1 MHVFL
6 AGATGVLGRRVVQ
19 LLVADGHRVTGLAR
33 TPDAATR
40 LGSWGAVPVHAD
52 ATDADT
58 VVAAVMAAHPDA
70 VMNQLTDLGH
80 GVGPANSELRHVTS
94 RILADAAR
102 AAGVPRVV
110 AQSIAWA
117 YVPGDAPASEE
128 EPLDVSADDPRGV
141 TTKAVAALERATAEA
156 PEWVVL
162 RYGMLY
168 GPDTWFRADGERVS
182 DLRRGDLRPGPD
194 VTSFVHVDDAARAA
208 VSALAWS
215 PGAVNVTDD
224 RPAPAD
230 DWVPALAR
238 AAGVRV
244 PSRHTD
250 PRRTPWARGADN
262 ALLHTRGFV
271 LEHPTWFPR
280 FAM

>member
-6 AGATGVLGRRVVQ
+6 AGATGVLGRRVVP
-19 LLVADGHRVTGLAR
+19 LLLAEGHRVTGLAR
-33 TPDAATR
+33 TPAAASR
-40 LGSWGAVPVHAD
+40 LRSWGAVAVSAD
-52 ATDADT
+52 ATDAET
-58 VVAAVMAAHPDA
+58 VAAAVAAAHPDV
-70 VMNQLTDLGH
+70 VMNQLTDLGN
-80 GVGPANSELRHVTS
+80 GVGPANSELRHITS

-117 YVPGDAPASEE
+117 YGPGDGPAREE
-128 EPLDVSADDPRGV
+128 ELLDVSADGPRGI
-141 TTKAVAALERATAEA
+141 TTRAVAALERATAEA

-168 GPDTWFRADGERVS
+168 GPDTWFRFDGERVG
-182 DLRRGDLRPGPD
+182 DVRRGDLRPGPD

-208 VSALAWS
+208 VSAVTWPS
-215 PGAVNVTDD
+215 GAVNVSDD
-224 RPAPAD
+224 RPAAAD
-230 DWVPALAR
+230 DWVPALAG
-238 AAGVRV
+238 AADVRV
-244 PSRHTD
+244 PSRSTE

-271 LEHPTWFPR
+271 LEHPTWSPR
-280 FAM
+280 FGL

>member
-6 AGATGVLGRRVVQ
+6 AGATGVLGRRVVP
-19 LLVADGHRVTGLAR
+19 LLVGDGHRVTGLAR
-33 TPDAATR
+33 TPEAATR
-40 LGSWGAVPVHAD
+40 LRSWGAVAVSAD
-52 ATDADT
+52 ATDAET
-58 VVAAVMAAHPDA
+58 VLAAVVAAHPDV

-80 GVGPANSELRHVTS
+80 GIGPANSDLRHITS

-102 AAGVPRVV
+102 AAEVPRVV

-117 YVPGDAPASEE
+117 YVPGQGPATEE
-128 EPLDVSADDPRGV
+128 EQLDVSADGLRGI
-141 TTKAVAALERATAEA
+141 TTRAVAALERATAEA

-168 GPDTWFRADGERVS
+168 GPDTWFRVDGERVGDVRS
-182 DLRRGDLRPGPD
+182 GDLGPGPD

-208 VSALAWS
+208 VSALTWPS
-215 PGAVNVTDD
+215 GAVNVTDD
-224 RPAPAD
+224 RPAAAD
-230 DWVPALAR
+230 EWVPALAG
-238 AAGVRV
+238 AADVRV
-244 PSRHTD
+244 PAGLAE

-262 ALLHTRGFV
+262 AVLHSRGFV
-271 LEHPTWFPR
+271 LEYPTWSPR